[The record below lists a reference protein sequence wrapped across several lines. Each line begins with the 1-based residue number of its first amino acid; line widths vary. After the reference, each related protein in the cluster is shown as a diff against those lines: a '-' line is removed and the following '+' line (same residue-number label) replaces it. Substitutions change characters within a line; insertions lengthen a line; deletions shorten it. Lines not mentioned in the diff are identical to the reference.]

1 MRESRKPSRP
11 CLDWP
16 SHEVLLEARRLRGR
30 TLRRWVA
37 EAISHLEVLRSMGGD
52 FLLLPNTALWWLDYY
67 KEFSQHLENNYHK
80 AVCQEDVCVISAP
93 HR

>member
-1 MRESRKPSRP
+1 MDGQIWLFVTGMSEGSDWEEAMRESRKPSRP

-37 EAISHLEVLRSMGGD
+37 EAISHLRRRAPSRAPSRAHESARRG
-52 FLLLPNTALWWLDYY
+52 
-67 KEFSQHLENNYHK
+67 
-80 AVCQEDVCVISAP
+80 AV
-93 HR
+93 